1 MRDAWSCVP
10 TALSDAPRFLLSAW
24 GRGQDG
30 MRRRTVMDIAGRR
43 FVVTGGASLIGSHLT
58 QQLLDA
64 GAAAVILFDN
74 YALGSPEVAA
84 SLAQDQ
90 RVTAVRGD
98 ITRLPE
104 LLDALDQM
112 DGVFALAGFLTL
124 PLSQNPGLG
133 LEVNVLGMYNIVEAC
148 RYRGVKK
155 VVFASSVAT
164 YGNPEVDEIDETTPF
179 SWQTAPP
186 ALVLYAASKI
196 IGENLLR
203 LYQQRYG
210 LDYVALRYAT
220 VYGERQHHR
229 GVNALHIIASYER
242 IKAGQPPILPGD
254 GSEGHDYI
262 YVGDVARATVL
273 AMASEVSGES
283 FVIATGVDTSL
294 NDIAHILLRL
304 TGSSLQPVYQDA
316 PGTVAAT
323 TKATLGYR
331 PAKAKQLLGW
341 EAQVGVE
348 EGIRRLIAWAEGRS
362 TP

>member
-1 MRDAWSCVP
+1 MYIEGGR
-10 TALSDAPRFLLSAW
+10 LL
-24 GRGQDG
+24 
-30 MRRRTVMDIAGRR
+30 
-43 FVVTGGASLIGSHLT
+43 VTGGASLIGSHLT
-58 QQLLDA
+58 QLLLET

-84 SLAQDQ
+84 FLAQDR

-104 LLDALDQM
+104 LLEALDQV

-133 LEVNVLGMYNIVEAC
+133 LEVNVLGMYNLVEAC

-164 YGNPEVDEIDETTPF
+164 YGNPEVDEMTPF
-179 SWQTAPP
+179 CWQTAPP
-186 ALVLYAASKI
+186 ALALYAASKI

-254 GSEGHDYI
+254 GSEGHAYI
-262 YVGDVARATVL
+262 YVGDVARATVM
-273 AMASEVSGES
+273 AMASEVTGES

-294 NDIAHILLRL
+294 NDIAQILLRL
-304 TGSSLQPVYQDA
+304 TGSSLPPAYREQ
-316 PGTVAAT
+316 PGTVAGT
-323 TKATLGYR
+323 TKAKLGYR
-331 PAKAKQLLGW
+331 PTKAKQLLGW
-341 EAQVGVE
+341 EAQVGIE
-348 EGIRRLIAWAEGRS
+348 EGIRRLIAWAESRS
-362 TP
+362 T

>member
-1 MRDAWSCVP
+1 MH
-10 TALSDAPRFLLSAW
+10 
-24 GRGQDG
+24 
-30 MRRRTVMDIAGRR
+30 IAGRR
-43 FVVTGGASLIGSHLT
+43 FMVTGGASLIGSHLT
-58 QQLLDA
+58 QQLLEA
-64 GAAAVILFDN
+64 EAAAVILFDN

-84 SLAQDQ
+84 SLAQDR

-104 LLDALDQM
+104 LLDALNEV

-133 LEVNVLGMYNIVEAC
+133 LEVNVQGMYNIVEAC

-164 YGNPEVDEIDETTPF
+164 YGNPEVDEVDETTPF
-179 SWQTAPP
+179 YWQTAPP
-186 ALVLYAASKI
+186 ALALYAASKI

-242 IKAGQPPILPGD
+242 IKPGGARRRDGVVAGELQVVRPPGAERGCWYHQSDPSRERGLACCAIDAGGSWASAPWLPRRPGSAPVPSTGQPI
-254 GSEGHDYI
+254 
-262 YVGDVARATVL
+262 GDVAAVG
-273 AMASEVSGES
+273 AA
-283 FVIATGVDTSL
+283 AKPCHWAP
-294 NDIAHILLRL
+294 AHGPLCAGLR
-304 TGSSLQPVYQDA
+304 G
-316 PGTVAAT
+316 AAT
-323 TKATLGYR
+323 DCRQGSLR
-331 PAKAKQLLGW
+331 PAQPPATRH
-341 EAQVGVE
+341 
-348 EGIRRLIAWAEGRS
+348 RR
-362 TP
+362 

>member
-1 MRDAWSCVP
+1 MQIAGG
-10 TALSDAPRFLLSAW
+10 RFL
-24 GRGQDG
+24 
-30 MRRRTVMDIAGRR
+30 
-43 FVVTGGASLIGSHLT
+43 VTGGASLIGSHLT
-58 QQLLDA
+58 QQLLEA

-84 SLAQDQ
+84 FLAQDQ

-104 LLDALDQM
+104 LLDALDQV

-164 YGNPEVDEIDETTPF
+164 YGNPEVDEVDETTPF
-179 SWQTAPP
+179 YWQTAPP
-186 ALVLYAASKI
+186 ALALYAASKI

-242 IKAGQPPILPGD
+242 IIAGQPPILPGD
-254 GSEGHDYI
+254 GSEGHDYP
-262 YVGDVARATVL
+262 YNVT
-273 AMASEVSGES
+273 
-283 FVIATGVDTSL
+283 
-294 NDIAHILLRL
+294 
-304 TGSSLQPVYQDA
+304 
-316 PGTVAAT
+316 
-323 TKATLGYR
+323 
-331 PAKAKQLLGW
+331 
-341 EAQVGVE
+341 
-348 EGIRRLIAWAEGRS
+348 
-362 TP
+362 

>member
-1 MRDAWSCVP
+1 MQIAGG
-10 TALSDAPRFLLSAW
+10 RFL
-24 GRGQDG
+24 
-30 MRRRTVMDIAGRR
+30 
-43 FVVTGGASLIGSHLT
+43 VTGGASLIGSHLT
-58 QQLLDA
+58 QQLLEA
-64 GAAAVILFDN
+64 GAATVILFDN

-84 SLAQDQ
+84 SLAQDR

-104 LLDALDQM
+104 LLEALAQV

-133 LEVNVLGMYNIVEAC
+133 LDVNVLGMYNVVEAC

-164 YGNPEVDEIDETTPF
+164 YGNPEVDEVDETTPF
-179 SWQTAPP
+179 YWQTAPP
-186 ALVLYAASKI
+186 ALALYAASKI

-210 LDYVALRYAT
+210 IDYVALRYAT
-220 VYGERQHHR
+220 VYGEHQHHR

-262 YVGDVARATVL
+262 YVGDVARATVM

-294 NDIAHILLRL
+294 NEIAQILLRL
-304 TGSSLQPVYQDA
+304 TGSSLQPVYQDQ
-316 PGTVAAT
+316 PGAVAAT

-331 PAKAKQLLGW
+331 PTKATQLLGW

-348 EGIRRLIAWAEGRS
+348 EGIRRLIAWAEGRNA
-362 TP
+362 P